1 MGRDKIISR
10 GKDVLRIEAEAIEN
24 VAQNLGESFKDAVH
38 LIYAC
43 KGKVVITGMGK
54 AGIVGTKIARTLAST
69 GTPAVTLHPGDAIHG
84 DVGIV
89 TENDIVLAISNSGE
103 TEEVLRIIP
112 LIRRIGAGLISMTGN
127 TASSLAKMSDII
139 LNTGVKREAC
149 PMGMIPT
156 ASTTAALAL
165 GDALAMVLLDKR
177 GFRENDYALYHP
189 GGELGKK
196 LKKPEKKKLK

>member
-10 GKDVLRIEAEAIEN
+10 AKDVLRIEAEAVEN
-24 VAQNLGESFKDAVH
+24 VAQNLDKSFKEAVH

-43 KGKVVITGMGK
+43 KGKVVVTGMGK
-54 AGIVGTKIARTLAST
+54 VGIVGTKIARTLAST

-89 TENDIVLAISNSGE
+89 TENDVVLAISNSGE

-112 LIRRIGAGLISMTGN
+112 LIKRIGARLISMTGN
-127 TASSLAKMSDII
+127 TSSSLAKMSDII

-149 PMGMIPT
+149 PMGMVPT

-177 GFRENDYALYHP
+177 GFREDDYALYHP
-189 GGELGKK
+189 GG
-196 LKKPEKKKLK
+196 